1 MRAKLSQSMR
11 EVSQYRRLLN
21 RGIAVSEADD
31 PLAIADL
38 ADEIIKIKWH
48 NPFWIGLVS
57 LAVGNL
63 LRKSTFTVV
72 KRLGWTMI
80 GYGAAN
86 TAKEGVDWA
95 VDIGKQVA
103 DIKDRFSGEK
113 APEPIKEG
121 GGIGEP

>member
-1 MRAKLSQSMR
+1 MAARQSKSMR
-11 EVSQYRRLLN
+11 EVSKYRRLLN

-31 PLAIADL
+31 PLSIAEL
-38 ADEIIKIKWH
+38 ADEIISIKWH

-63 LRKSTFTVV
+63 LRKSAFTVV

-80 GYGAAN
+80 GYGAAS
-86 TAKEGVDWA
+86 TAKEGVEWA
-95 VDIGKQVA
+95 VDIGKQVV
-103 DIKDRFSGEK
+103 DIKDRFSGEQP
-113 APEPIKEG
+113 PEPIKEG